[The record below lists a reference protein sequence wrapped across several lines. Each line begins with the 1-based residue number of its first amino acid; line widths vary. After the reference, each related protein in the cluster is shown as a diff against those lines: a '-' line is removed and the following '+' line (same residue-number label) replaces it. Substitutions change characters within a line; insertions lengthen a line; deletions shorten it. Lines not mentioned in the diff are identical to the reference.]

1 MKLINSDNGKV
12 QTGAHIQDGKITP
25 FTNVDLTD
33 FMADLKDY
41 KECYDKSKAKNM
53 HHIARFEANVIENI
67 RILKGYPANQ
77 EGFNLAVKEAVRM
90 VKSGELRAFAV
101 HDA

>member
-1 MKLINSDNGKV
+1 MKLINSDNGLI
-12 QTGAHIQDGKITP
+12 QSGAHIENGVITP
-25 FTNVDLTD
+25 YTNVDLTE
-33 FMADLKDY
+33 FMKDLADY
-41 KECYDKSKAKNM
+41 KDNYDKTKAKDM

-67 RILKGYPANQ
+67 RIAKKYPANQ

-90 VKSGELRAFAV
+90 VKSGELKAFAV